1 MGIVTFLSLGF
12 KNEKKSL
19 SPVVQPVEKET
30 TISAFPS
37 NETSIADIPFTKNL
51 FVGFKEAIG
60 HKESRGKYKKVNSF
74 GREISIW
81 CANTSSDWCTK
92 SSSFFKQSSITRK
105 SLYCAFVQKQILVA
119 IGYRETRRNR
129 Y

>member
-51 FVGFKEAIG
+51 FVGFKEAIA
-60 HKESRGKYKKVNSF
+60 HKES
-74 GREISIW
+74 
-81 CANTSSDWCTK
+81 
-92 SSSFFKQSSITRK
+92 
-105 SLYCAFVQKQILVA
+105 
-119 IGYRETRRNR
+119 
-129 Y
+129 